1 MHGWMSSKDIT
12 HARLVEAV
20 ELAHELLGAE
30 TVILMTIPF
39 TNNVDTPEEMHKVNN
54 INNNIREIA
63 RGWYLRNSTGVKN
76 VLVLE
81 LGTYYNHIIWA
92 NARHM
97 GYNVSSPLK
106 MTNEM
111 FDTEGKTFLYDRLQT
126 GKEWPPTIAMVCSD
140 RLKSW
145 IGEGKAKCNRNY
157 LFLDGMHICPETLAA
172 RYGVAVACVLGCVY
186 NRKSGADGLK
196 HDEIK
201 LRTCE
206 RECNEQFM
214 SVMAVDDG
222 YLHGI
227 EREFASFAG

>member
-1 MHGWMSSKDIT
+1 
-12 HARLVEAV
+12 
-20 ELAHELLGAE
+20 
-30 TVILMTIPF
+30 
-39 TNNVDTPEEMHKVNN
+39 
-54 INNNIREIA
+54 
-63 RGWYLRNSTGVKN
+63 
-76 VLVLE
+76 
-81 LGTYYNHIIWA
+81 
-92 NARHM
+92 
-97 GYNVSSPLK
+97 
-106 MTNEM
+106 
-111 FDTEGKTFLYDRLQT
+111 
-126 GKEWPPTIAMVCSD
+126 MVCSD